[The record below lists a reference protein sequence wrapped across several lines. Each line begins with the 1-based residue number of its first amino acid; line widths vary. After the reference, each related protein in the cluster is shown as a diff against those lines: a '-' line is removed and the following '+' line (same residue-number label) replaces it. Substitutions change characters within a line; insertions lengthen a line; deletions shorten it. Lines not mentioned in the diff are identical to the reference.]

1 MFHARTASISLL
13 IFVTGFLTGQQ
24 YKHSKFDKYL
34 RPTTATAMD
43 IAMIQ
48 ANLNL
53 ISDGASSG
61 VDGIELPKIY
71 FDPSCGCISATAI
84 VHPDLMKRSIDE
96 LRGKLTAIVITTRMT
111 VKEWIPELIEGS
123 SVDPDFKM
131 RFRTLRGTAYEVFA
145 EYINGKI
152 VFK

>member
-1 MFHARTASISLL
+1 
-13 IFVTGFLTGQQ
+13 
-24 YKHSKFDKYL
+24 
-34 RPTTATAMD
+34 
-43 IAMIQ
+43 
-48 ANLNL
+48 
-53 ISDGASSG
+53 
-61 VDGIELPKIY
+61 
-71 FDPSCGCISATAI
+71 
-84 VHPDLMKRSIDE
+84 
-96 LRGKLTAIVITTRMT
+96 MT